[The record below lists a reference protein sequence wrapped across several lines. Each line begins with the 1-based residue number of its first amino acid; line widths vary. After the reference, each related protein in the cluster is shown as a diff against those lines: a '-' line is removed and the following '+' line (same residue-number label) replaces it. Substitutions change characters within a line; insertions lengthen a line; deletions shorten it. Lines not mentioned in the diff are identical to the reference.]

1 MRCFDPCQRLQRL
14 FSTALRACAAV
25 TCDRVIM
32 PLLNRLA
39 NNLHIGAQ
47 KAKTKAATTA
57 AAYKEDTSSSNDTLN
72 VTIPT
77 YPDREDTITP
87 ELAASPEDIQMN
99 DSPSQ
104 QDNTALSTLEIP
116 TKSPTD
122 DPEMTASPSD
132 MDMTP
137 IAPRARRPFMLD
149 RLPSDALSSSS
160 ELSES
165 EPDTPC
171 IPVSRVS
178 AAALTAPLE
187 LIPSPDPNDAPTA
200 RPAVQQPAPSIQRK
214 HTRIPSIE
222 IHSTPSSQPLSR
234 SSSTVSDPSTPHG
247 FLAHRRTSSA
257 TRPHQVKET
266 LSAHLSHDH
275 ESDSDSDTSHIGC
288 RRLNQYRL
296 GPLLGAGS
304 AGSVEKAIN
313 TEDGQE
319 YAVKELS
326 KSRLRKRKRSEAL
339 RVSRGRGRPKGVH
352 EMGEDEK
359 VDALSLI
366 RTEVAIMKKL
376 DHPNLVKLFEVLDV
390 PEGDSLYM
398 GQSKS
403 PLLYD

>member
-1 MRCFDPCQRLQRL
+1 
-14 FSTALRACAAV
+14 
-25 TCDRVIM
+25 M

-47 KAKTKAATTA
+47 KAKSKAAT
-57 AAYKEDTSSSNDTLN
+57 YREGQDDTSATPS
-72 VTIPT
+72 VMIPT
-77 YPDREDTITP
+77 YPDRASTSTP
-87 ELAASPEDIQMN
+87 EQMSTSPDDIQMF
-99 DSPSQ
+99 DSPSSSQ
-104 QDNTALSTLEIP
+104 NTLPTLEIP
-116 TKSPTD
+116 TSPAEPD
-122 DPEMTASPSD
+122 MTQSPSD
-132 MDMTP
+132 MDITP
-137 IAPRARRPFMLD
+137 IAPRPRRPFMLD
-149 RLPSDALSSSS
+149 RLPSEAMSSSS
-160 ELSES
+160 ELSE
-165 EPDTPC
+165 DLNTP
-171 IPVSRVS
+171 ISRVS
-178 AAALTAPLE
+178 AAALTSPLE
-187 LIPSPDPNDAPTA
+187 LIPSPDPNEAPTA
-200 RPAVQQPAPSIQRK
+200 APAVQAQQPPTRR
-214 HTRIPSIE
+214 HTKVPSIE
-222 IHSTPSSQPLSR
+222 IHSTPSSAPLSR

-247 FLAHRRTSSA
+247 FLLHRRTSSA

-266 LSAHLSHDH
+266 LSASLSHDH

-304 AGSVEKAIN
+304 AGSVEKAVN

-319 YAVKELS
+319 YAVKEFS

-376 DHPNLVKLFEVLDV
+376 DHPNLVRLFEVLDV

-398 GQSKS
+398 GQSVVCS
-403 PLLYD
+403 LQLSD